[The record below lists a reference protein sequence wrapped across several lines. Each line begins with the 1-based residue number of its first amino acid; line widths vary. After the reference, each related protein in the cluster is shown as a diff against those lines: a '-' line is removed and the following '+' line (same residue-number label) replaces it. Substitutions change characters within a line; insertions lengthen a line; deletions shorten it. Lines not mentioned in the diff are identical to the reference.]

1 VRVTYPLRTRA
12 NQWERDM
19 GFNTRKLQATRS
31 APTLVAGVL
40 VPDRWRGVL
49 KAVVRHVAQAVRREC
64 RNRAGSAPQLMVLLL
79 VPMGF
84 IGALAM
90 DAGRL
95 YMVRGEMQVAADAA
109 ALAAASSF
117 LDGEDAGDSVQARA
131 EHFVA
136 ANPVVNVPAI
146 LESLSFNADSGT
158 LKLVLSYHTGP
169 LILAPD
175 GMTMR
180 ARAGARAE
188 LVKPGQIGRLI
199 PSDNPLH
206 WWKQDEAS
214 PGGADSGLVILSW

>member
-1 VRVTYPLRTRA
+1 MR
-12 NQWERDM
+12 
-19 GFNTRKLQATRS
+19 FNTRKLRATRS
-31 APTLVAGVL
+31 APTLVAGVVL
-40 VPDRWRGVL
+40 EADRWRDGL
-49 KAVVRHVAQAVRREC
+49 KAVVRHVGQAVRREY
-64 RNRAGSAPQLMVLLL
+64 RDRAGSAPQLMVLLL

-109 ALAAASSF
+109 ALAGASSF

-136 ANPVVNVPAI
+136 ANPIVNVPAV

-158 LKLVLSYHTGP
+158 LKLVLSYHTGS

-180 ARAGARAE
+180 SRAGARAE

-199 PSDNPLH
+199 PSENPLH

>member
-1 VRVTYPLRTRA
+1 
-12 NQWERDM
+12 
-19 GFNTRKLQATRS
+19 
-31 APTLVAGVL
+31 
-40 VPDRWRGVL
+40 
-49 KAVVRHVAQAVRREC
+49 
-64 RNRAGSAPQLMVLLL
+64 MVLLL

-95 YMVRGEMQVAADAA
+95 YMVRSEMQVAADAA

-180 ARAGARAE
+180 AGAGARAE

-199 PSDNPLH
+199 PSENPLH

>member
-1 VRVTYPLRTRA
+1 MYARDVPPEDEA

-19 GFNTRKLQATRS
+19 RFNTRKLQATRS

-40 VPDRWRGVL
+40 EADRWRGVL
-49 KAVVRHVAQAVRREC
+49 KAVVRHVAQAVRD
-64 RNRAGSAPQLMVLLL
+64 RAGSAPQLMVLLMI
-79 VPMGF
+79 PMGL

-109 ALAAASSF
+109 ALAGASSF
-117 LDGEDAGDSVQARA
+117 LDGEDAGDSVQVRV

-136 ANPVVNVPAI
+136 ANPVVNVAAV
-146 LESLSFNADSGT
+146 LESLSFNADSGR
-158 LKLVLSYHTGP
+158 LKLLLSYHTGP

-175 GMTMR
+175 GMIMR
-180 ARAGARAE
+180 SRAGAKAE

-199 PSDNPLH
+199 PSENPLH